1 MNNLLTNITTS
12 LTALNNNLMTSSN
25 LLLISLKEAKRIME
39 LLLVQPEASQDIQL
53 IIQLLKLHLVLIMI
67 GVKPMKKIILMV
79 TGIRL

>member
-12 LTALNNNLMTSSN
+12 LTALNNNLMRSSN

-53 IIQLLKLHLVLIMI
+53 IIQLLKLHLELIMI